1 MHLPPKFY
9 RHHANSPTRVEA
21 MDHGGMKK
29 DIRNLG
35 RRISA
40 SEDDNHPCP
49 HRRDCDT
56 VVHDN
61 KVMDGNRMIGYDRR
75 ISNYDI

>member
-1 MHLPPKFY
+1 
-9 RHHANSPTRVEA
+9 

-29 DIRNLG
+29 DIRDLG
-35 RRISA
+35 RLISV

-49 HRRDCDT
+49 HRGDCHT
-56 VVHDN
+56 VEHDN
-61 KVMDGNRMIGYDRR
+61 KVMDGNRMIDYDRR